1 MLVVQRA
8 VRRVAR
14 WELYWVDLHVVI
26 SRGCVT
32 TKIKLTA
39 DIDQEG
45 GSNVQSQA
53 VIKGRARG

>member
-1 MLVVQRA
+1 MLVARRAAWWAVQ
-8 VRRVAR
+8 

-39 DIDQEG
+39 EIDHEG
-45 GSNVQSQA
+45 ALNIQSQA

>member
-1 MLVVQRA
+1 MLVARRAAWWAVQ
-8 VRRVAR
+8 